1 MNEFLSQI
9 TYILDLEGVEYREKH
24 GELDLGYASIIEEE
38 GTFYVV
44 VDGEKREFYD
54 VEEIM
59 SLL

>member
-1 MNEFLSQI
+1 MPAKKIISKEM
-9 TYILDLEGVEYREKH
+9 ILIEAINL
-24 GELDLGYASIIEEE
+24 IEEE